1 MDRVSN
7 THTDTL
13 HRPRDDRDQRVTQ
26 CGALVHVSP
35 EHVEMGSEQTI
46 PQIGSS
52 DAVTVIAVR
61 AAAE

>member
-46 PQIGSS
+46 PK
-52 DAVTVIAVR
+52 
-61 AAAE
+61 